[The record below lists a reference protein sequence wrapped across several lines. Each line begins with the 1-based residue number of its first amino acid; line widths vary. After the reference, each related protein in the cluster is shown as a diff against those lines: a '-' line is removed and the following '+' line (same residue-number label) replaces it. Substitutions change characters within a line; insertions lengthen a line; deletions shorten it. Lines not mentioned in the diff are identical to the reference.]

1 MTRRA
6 SSFSRTLPSSETFGH
21 GLLRFLVLALW
32 RLEKPAAT
40 PIRALA
46 LPDIVHRRGRTM
58 AGGLPDGESSLTSL
72 VSTVRR
78 GWHDQG
84 VAAGVII
91 LGELVSHIIRQI
103 PKFDAQLW
111 LDVIPA
117 VISLERGCF
126 VVLNGSRHG
135 FGPNR

>member
-1 MTRRA
+1 
-6 SSFSRTLPSSETFGH
+6 
-21 GLLRFLVLALW
+21 
-32 RLEKPAAT
+32 
-40 PIRALA
+40 
-46 LPDIVHRRGRTM
+46 M